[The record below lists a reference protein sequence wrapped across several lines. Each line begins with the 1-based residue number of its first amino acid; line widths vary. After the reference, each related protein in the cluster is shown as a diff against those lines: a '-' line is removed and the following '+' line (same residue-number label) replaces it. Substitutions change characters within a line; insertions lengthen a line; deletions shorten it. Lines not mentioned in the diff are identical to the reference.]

1 MSRRTKKPFK
11 RREYNISRGGIRLSI
26 TMALLLSAN
35 LLASCTLLQA
45 SVVTDQEG
53 NKYEVKQVTK
63 VSANAKPSIDNVNSI
78 IEAFKK

>member
-53 NKYEVKQVTK
+53 NKYEVKQVTEI
-63 VSANAKPSIDNVNSI
+63 SSKPSPDSVNSI

>member
-26 TMALLLSAN
+26 TMALLLSSY

-53 NKYEVKQVTK
+53 HKYEVKQVTT
-63 VSANAKPSIDNVNSI
+63 VSTKASIDSVNTI

>member
-11 RREYNISRGGIRLSI
+11 RREYKISRGGIRLSI

-63 VSANAKPSIDNVNSI
+63 VSTKPSTDTVNTI